1 MAAECL
7 SAGVRW
13 IVSQSEDTAL
23 GDLRNIGLR
32 EARGE
37 LIIQW
42 DDDDWYHPQ
51 RIELQVQALIETKSD
66 ICCLER
72 WRLAWPARSLYV
84 VSKRRAWEGSMLAVK
99 ARLPCYPSM
108 RRGEDTVFFDRCR
121 SAGLKVHLLD
131 RPELYVYVVHGQ
143 NTYPEEHF
151 EKHIFNEDTGV
162 LTPAEAAEVKK
173 RLEIEVPLAVNEGM
187 TSGRMRPVAANRSSI
202 AVIIPCH
209 GQKHLLPRAL
219 GSVLWQLGPDDEVIV
234 VNDCGEDWRPG
245 ESVGP
250 EPERVMWLHHD
261 WRRGVAA
268 SRNTAIRRAKAQW
281 IKFLD
286 ADDVLAPFA
295 LDALR
300 RADDLPDS
308 IRILAGGCHRI
319 VDGAYHDYLSDSERS
334 LGRILEA
341 NPLLPSAVF
350 ARRSALVEVG
360 LFDERI
366 DFEEDWDLWL
376 RLHER
381 YGLEA
386 FAVIDRPVCYYWINE
401 AERQKK
407 VRNGTVDGVPVRDYF
422 RQRYGA
428 NPR

>member
-1 MAAECL
+1 ME
-7 SAGVRW
+7 
-13 IVSQSEDTAL
+13 
-23 GDLRNIGLR
+23 
-32 EARGE
+32 EARGKYVM
-37 LIIQW
+37 QW
-42 DDDDWYHPQ
+42 DDDDWYHGE
-51 RIELQVQALIETKSD
+51 RIRMQVEALEESRAD

-72 WRLAWPARSLYV
+72 WTMAWPARDRYV
-84 VSKRRAWEGSMLAVK
+84 VSKRRAWEGSMLAIK
-99 ARLPCYPSM
+99 EKLPRYADL
-108 RRGEDTVFFDRCR
+108 RRGEDTVLLDACR
-121 SAGLKVHLLD
+121 AGGLKIHLLD
-131 RPELYVYVVHGQ
+131 RPDLYVYVVHGQ

-151 EKHIFNEDTGV
+151 EKHIFNENTGV
-162 LTPAEAAEVKK
+162 LTVEEAAEVKR
-173 RLEIEVPLAVNEGM
+173 RLEIPVVADQGVAC
-187 TSGRMRPVAANRSSI
+187 GRIRPGAAKRTSI
-202 AVIIPCH
+202 AVVIPCH

-245 ESVGP
+245 ELVGP

-261 WRRGVAA
+261 GRRGVAA
-268 SRNTAIRRAKAQW
+268 SRNTAIRRAKAEW

-300 RADDLPDS
+300 RAGDMPES
-308 IRILAGGCHRI
+308 IHVLAGGCHRI
-319 VDGAYHDYLSDSERS
+319 IDGAYRDYLKDSEQS
-334 LGRILEA
+334 LARILES

-350 ARRSALVEVG
+350 VRRSALIEVG

-386 FAVIDRPVCYYWINE
+386 FAVVDRPVCYYWINE
-401 AERQKK
+401 AERRKK